1 MSDRTRVQR
10 YAELVVR
17 VGLNVQPAV
26 KGKGSQV
33 VERFVDADRNR
44 LKDIDDKD
52 DALEDAFKTFRD
64 DWKAKYGKEFYT
76 EIGHKG
82 GRATREKYGP
92 EFYGEIGKKGGQS
105 TAEKHGPE
113 FYEKIGKKGG
123 QRVRELIE
131 RGKQSDT

>member
-1 MSDRTRVQR
+1 VGSDEGIRKE
-10 YAELVVR
+10 YAKMARESNREAKKEMTVAEA
-17 VGLNVQPAV
+17 GK
-26 KGKGSQV
+26 KGGETV
-33 VERFVDADRNR
+33 
-44 LKDIDDKD
+44 
-52 DALEDAFKTFRD
+52 
-64 DWKAKYGKEFYT
+64 KAKYGKGFYT

-113 FYEKIGKKGG
+113 FYERIGKKGG

-131 RGKQSDT
+131 RGKQSDK